1 MAAPWLAELFWDVV
15 DRGLDKLLVAN
26 TLGSAIPHVEDN
38 ER

>member
-1 MAAPWLAELFWDVV
+1 MAAPWLAEIFWDVV

-26 TLGSAIPHVEDN
+26 PVGSAIPDVEDH